1 MLRYNAKLS
10 LKNAR
15 KGMNDSAQ
23 LEIKN
28 HGKSGKITRE
38 LSRNHHLLKAT
49 LLPEERGGK
58 FWLKVYITFKSS
70 IRCEQKNG
78 TEWHVVA
85 PARGFRFWSAT
96 PGLAEE
102 WVDDVNKCLDEVAGG
117 RRKGGRKKNDKHK
130 KERKKR
136 YSIIKRKKQ
145 SNTFFH

>member
-1 MLRYNAKLS
+1 MLS

-58 FWLKVYITFKSS
+58 FLKTILLGISMHCAKHYCK
-70 IRCEQKNG
+70 
-78 TEWHVVA
+78 
-85 PARGFRFWSAT
+85 ARFTTA
-96 PGLAEE
+96 
-102 WVDDVNKCLDEVAGG
+102 N
-117 RRKGGRKKNDKHK
+117 
-130 KERKKR
+130 
-136 YSIIKRKKQ
+136 
-145 SNTFFH
+145 